1 MTLNA
6 KYVHVALS
14 LRYLRNAARRAGFRN
29 VWLREFTIQAPLW
42 KMAAELSVLRPEVLG
57 FSIYIWNREQTLAL
71 IELVKKQQPSITV
84 VIGGPEVSF
93 EHGSPSPY
101 VDEVIAG
108 EGELKWVELLQIRA
122 AGGYPDAATRARW
135 AEYGTQLPALEQLP
149 YLEEDYADLEHR
161 LVYLETSRGCP
172 FTCSFCLS
180 ALDKQVRFFPEEPV
194 RGAVRELIER
204 GARRIKF
211 LDRTF
216 NLGRGRVLRLFRWL
230 AGFPA
235 VQFHFEVVGDLLNEE
250 LLAFLDQAP
259 RGMFQFEVGIQ
270 TADPEVHTRIERK
283 QNMEKLFAAIRRL
296 REAGRVHLH
305 ADLIWGLPGETQES
319 IRASFETV
327 LALRPHELQLGFLK
341 FLPGAPIRRLIGEHG
356 YVFQDRPPYELIS
369 HHELSAEAVLELKRF
384 TEVFDLYYNSQK
396 FQFTLGRLS
405 AAVAPWELFGRLA
418 DHFRDHGLL
427 LPAHGL
433 ESLTEILL
441 AVAEEWLPRSELLD
455 LLKLDYVINHRARRV
470 PAFLKGDP
478 LRMAPALRA
487 RRKARP
493 EEILVP
499 FAHRVELFD
508 GRAEL
513 TPANGPIWYAISY
526 ADAGEGYMFHPQFE
540 AVD

>member
-1 MTLNA
+1 
-6 KYVHVALS
+6 
-14 LRYLRNAARRAGFRN
+14 
-29 VWLREFTIQAPLW
+29 
-42 KMAAELSVLRPEVLG
+42 
-57 FSIYIWNREQTLAL
+57 
-71 IELVKKQQPSITV
+71 
-84 VIGGPEVSF
+84 
-93 EHGSPSPY
+93 
-101 VDEVIAG
+101 
-108 EGELKWVELLQIRA
+108 
-122 AGGYPDAATRARW
+122 
-135 AEYGTQLPALEQLP
+135 ALEQLP

-270 TADPEVHTRIERK
+270 TADAEVHTRIERK

-369 HHELSAEAVLELKRF
+369 HRELSAEAVLELKRF

-396 FQFTLGRLS
+396 FRFTLGRLS
-405 AAVAPWELFGRLA
+405 GAVAPWELFGRLA

-441 AVAEEWLPRSELLD
+441 AVAEKWLPRPELLD
-455 LLKLDYVINHRARRV
+455 LLKLDYVINHRARHV
-470 PAFLKGDP
+470 PAFLKGEP
-478 LRMAPALRA
+478 LRMTPAFRA

-499 FAHRVELFD
+499 FAHRVELDD

-513 TPANGPIWYAISY
+513 TPADGPVWYAVSY
-526 ADAGEGYMFHPQFE
+526 AEAGEGYMFHPQFE